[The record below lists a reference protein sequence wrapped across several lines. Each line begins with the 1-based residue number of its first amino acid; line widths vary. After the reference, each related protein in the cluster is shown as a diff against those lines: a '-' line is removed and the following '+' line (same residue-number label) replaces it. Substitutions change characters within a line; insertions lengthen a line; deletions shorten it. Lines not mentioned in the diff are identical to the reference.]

1 MKTRSQL
8 PKPSSDKPQSS
19 TRDKPKKS
27 STRKPADQLP
37 EDKKQP
43 DQDLIQDERPSVHQ
57 EDPPMVTK
65 KSPGTNQR
73 SRSGKKQ
80 PGSSSVSVK
89 VK

>member
-8 PKPSSDKPQSS
+8 PKAPSDKPQS
-19 TRDKPKKS
+19 RDKPKKS
-27 STRKPADQLP
+27 STRKPAEQQPD
-37 EDKKQP
+37 DKKQP

-80 PGSSSVSVK
+80 PGSSAISVK